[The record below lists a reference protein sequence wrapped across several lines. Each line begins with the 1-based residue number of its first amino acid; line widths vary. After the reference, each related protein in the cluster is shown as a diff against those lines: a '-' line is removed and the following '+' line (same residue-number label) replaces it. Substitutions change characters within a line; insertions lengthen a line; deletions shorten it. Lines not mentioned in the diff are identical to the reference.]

1 LLFKWSVVFT
11 LLLMYYSSVNSKHVG
26 KKTSNGIITS
36 RKSEDRKYNEKY
48 CKQWTTKHYT
58 EN

>member
-1 LLFKWSVVFT
+1 
-11 LLLMYYSSVNSKHVG
+11 MYYSSVNSKHVG